1 MLNRGDGMTL
11 AQREGK
17 SVKLR
22 GMSATFAAVGFA
34 RHEESLSETT
44 KAMGLL
50 SDATVRTSLHSYH

>member
-1 MLNRGDGMTL
+1 MTL

-50 SDATVRTSLHSYH
+50 SDATVLTSLHSYH